1 MAGKRLRHKQS
12 LSKKY
17 PPSKPCTCEICV
29 GYCMR
34 PGWWSVAEAAR
45 AMEAGYGPRMML
57 EMSPELTFGVLSPA
71 FKGCEG
77 DSASNLFSRNGCT
90 FLRRTQCELYDT
102 GYQPLECRFCH
113 HERPGLGA
121 LCHIEFEEDWN
132 TRSGQKLVQAWI
144 ELMGWKEFQKMPHRS
159 FSAEPDLTRYNPVH
173 LTSLKLS

>member
-1 MAGKRLRHKQS
+1 MMGKRSRHKHS

-17 PPSKPCTCEICV
+17 RPSEPCPCEICV

-77 DSASNLFSRNGCT
+77 DLAINLFSQNGCT
-90 FLRRTQCELYDT
+90 FLRDTHCELTEQGISLWSAGFAIMSVRALDCNAMRILRAT
-102 GYQPLECRFCH
+102 GILQ
-113 HERPGLGA
+113 
-121 LCHIEFEEDWN
+121 
-132 TRSGQKLVQAWI
+132 
-144 ELMGWKEFQKMPHRS
+144 
-159 FSAEPDLTRYNPVH
+159 
-173 LTSLKLS
+173 

>member
-1 MAGKRLRHKQS
+1 MMGKRSRHKHS

-17 PPSKPCTCEICV
+17 RPSELCPCEICV

-77 DSASNLFSRNGCT
+77 DLAINLFSQNGCT
-90 FLRRTQCELYDT
+90 FLRDTHCELYGT

-113 HERPGLGA
+113 HERKGLG
-121 LCHIEFEEDWN
+121 LQCHEDLESDWH
-132 TRSGQKLVQAWI
+132 TSVGQTLVLRWVKI
-144 ELMGWKEFQKMPHRS
+144 MGIAKPLR
-159 FSAEPDLTRYNPVH
+159 TN
-173 LTSLKLS
+173 